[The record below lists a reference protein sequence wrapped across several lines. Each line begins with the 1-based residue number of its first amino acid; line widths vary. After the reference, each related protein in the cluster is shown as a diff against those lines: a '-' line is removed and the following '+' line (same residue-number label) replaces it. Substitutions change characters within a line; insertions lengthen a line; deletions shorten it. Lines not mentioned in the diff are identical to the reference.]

1 MRAGLSSLQE
11 LFPGP
16 QARLHGPCRPGSAR
30 FAITVPVPRPA
41 RPCPDSDPLSPPETS
56 RSRPGHDRSVTGAP
70 HQGPRMLCFL
80 RALYPVGHRSRH
92 PPGLPRG
99 LRCLPAPPLQPGL
112 LRLIRARATAYPQHP
127 TPGTLTGAAR
137 GCYFVHADKHGP
149 TSQAGPLKPTSS
161 SRAAPADPDDAPVQ
175 SGPLRL
181 TRMRATP
188 APASQSCKS
197 LGDLRPRGVMAGAG
211 LRSTTAASGS
221 PRAGSPSH
229 PQAPEPS
236 RLIKA

>member
-1 MRAGLSSLQE
+1 MVSLHSKNSSRAHRPVCMAQA
-11 LFPGP
+11 GP
-16 QARLHGPCRPGSAR
+16 ARPGSPSPSR
-30 FAITVPVPRPA
+30 YPA
-41 RPCPDSDPLSPPETS
+41 RPGLAPTRIRSARPKPPGPGLDTTAPSPVLLIRALACFAFSERPTQSAIAHDTLPGHPADSDA
-56 RSRPGHDRSVTGAP
+56 DP
-70 HQGPRMLCFL
+70 HQ
-80 RALYPVGHRSRH
+80 
-92 PPGLPRG
+92 
-99 LRCLPAPPLQPGL
+99 PLQPGL

-161 SRAAPADPDDAPVQ
+161 SRAAPADLDDAPIQ

-197 LGDLRPRGVMAGAG
+197 LGDLRPRGVAAGAG
-211 LRSTTAASGS
+211 LRSTTTASGS
-221 PRAGSPSH
+221 QRAGSP
-229 PQAPEPS
+229 
-236 RLIKA
+236 I